1 MITIEDLLRPDRRWR
16 EYASVPE
23 MDPLTESPTRTSEPN
38 PRPGTRDPRPETRD
52 PMVGVLGVEKRTN
65 PNTLQIQS
73 AEPWT

>member
-23 MDPLTESPTRTSEPN
+23 MDPLTESPTRTSERTPD
-38 PRPGTRDPRPETRD
+38 PGPETRD